1 MCVQRR
7 GMGGDKP
14 EYLIVDE
21 QPPVLWVIRKQVK
34 R

>member
-1 MCVQRR
+1 
-7 GMGGDKP
+7 MGGDKP